1 MQKWDY
7 MLYFN
12 ENEMKM
18 KNRSHRYNINRTW
31 PRHGYKYT
39 ERKMYLS
46 MMMVMCNKKYLSN
59 TWTWIHEIVNQHW
72 GWVEKK
78 HCLYKKTYIWVA
90 F

>member
-1 MQKWDY
+1 

-31 PRHGYKYT
+31 PQHGYKYT

-46 MMMVMCNKKYLSN
+46 MMMVMCNKQYLSN
-59 TWTWIHEIVNQHW
+59 T
-72 GWVEKK
+72 
-78 HCLYKKTYIWVA
+78 
-90 F
+90 